1 MIHIRLLHICIKVP
15 VPFGFWLLLGEKSYF
30 SQLGLFGENNIKTRT
45 VEILSELLNSEK
57 VKELKKVLISYN
69 ENAQDS
75 ASGMLDMFS
84 GGIKSK
90 EEILEE
96 IIKQIEDNEQRTRPK
111 QSITVS
117 DGNKRKP
124 DSRTT
129 DGGQSTDD
137 GRRSEEASQR
147 TGSADAE
154 RNNEEIKSKPT
165 FLDAIKTLYENGWKM
180 FRYIV

>member
-1 MIHIRLLHICIKVP
+1 MNAFNVRENINPNVEFDEVFNEMIDCL
-15 VPFGFWLLLGEKSYF
+15 SSF
-30 SQLGLFGENNIKTRT
+30 S
-45 VEILSELLNSEK
+45 SP
-57 VKELKKVLISYN
+57 
-69 ENAQDS
+69 S
-75 ASGMLDMFS
+75 AMMDEAVRMHY
-84 GGIKSK
+84 
-90 EEILEE
+90 EA
-96 IIKQIEDNEQRTRPK
+96 EDNLTQNDFEKQQQAMIDRAEKREEDRIQDELNKQEALFEEDYERMQQGFDEQRTRPK
-111 QSITVS
+111 QSDTVS

-129 DGGQSTDD
+129 DGGQSTAD

>member
-1 MIHIRLLHICIKVP
+1 
-15 VPFGFWLLLGEKSYF
+15 
-30 SQLGLFGENNIKTRT
+30 
-45 VEILSELLNSEK
+45 
-57 VKELKKVLISYN
+57 
-69 ENAQDS
+69 
-75 ASGMLDMFS
+75 MFS
-84 GGIKSK
+84 GGIKTK

-96 IIKQIEDNEQRTRPK
+96 IIKHIDENEQRTRPK
-111 QSITVS
+111 QSDTVS
-117 DGNKRKP
+117 DGNKRKL